1 MVADGGDYMEFNYN
15 DKIYDIIV
23 LKKRTTKNLYIKVKE
38 DLKIYI
44 TCNILT
50 SDKEIK
56 RIIDSNKKSIE
67 RMIDRA
73 TRIEEKKKDFYYLG
87 KKYDIVYTNID
98 EVRLGDNK
106 VFLSKNIDIDKW
118 LKKEALRIF
127 SEHLNDCYQNFTR
140 SIPEPSL
147 RIRKMKT
154 RWGVC
159 NTKTHVIT
167 LNLELITKDINC
179 LDYVIYHELS
189 HLIEANH
196 SKRFW
201 LIVEENFKDYK
212 KYRALTNDR

>member
-1 MVADGGDYMEFNYN
+1 MEFDYK
-15 DKIYDIIV
+15 DKSYEIVV
-23 LKKRTTKNLYIKVKE
+23 LKKRTTKNLYIKVKD

-44 TCNILT
+44 TCNTFT
-50 SDKEIK
+50 SDREIK
-56 RIIDSNKKSIE
+56 RIVNNNRKSIE
-67 RMIDRA
+67 RMLDRA
-73 TRIEEKKKDFYYLG
+73 IMLDEKKQDFYFLG

-98 EVRLGDNK
+98 EVSLGENK
-106 VFLSKNIDIDKW
+106 IFLSKNIDLDKW
-118 LKKEALRIF
+118 LKKQALKIF
-127 SEHLNDCYQNFTR
+127 SEHLENCYENFTR
-140 SIPEPSL
+140 SIPHPSL

-159 NTKTHVIT
+159 NTKTYVIT

-189 HLIEANH
+189 HLVEANH

-201 LIVEENFKDYK
+201 AVVEENFKDYK

>member
-1 MVADGGDYMEFNYN
+1 MKFDYN
-15 DKIYDIIV
+15 DKDYDVVV

-44 TCNILT
+44 TCNIFT
-50 SDKEIK
+50 SDREIK
-56 RIIDSNKKSIE
+56 RIITNNRKSIE
-67 RMIDRA
+67 NMLDR
-73 TRIEEKKKDFYYLG
+73 TIRIADKKKEFYYLG

-98 EVRLGDNK
+98 EVSLGENK
-106 VFLSKNIDIDKW
+106 IFLSKNIDLDKW
-118 LKKEALRIF
+118 FKKQALKIF
-127 SEHLNDCYQNFTR
+127 SEHLENCYENFTR
-140 SIPEPSL
+140 SIPHPSL

-159 NTKTHVIT
+159 NTKTYVIT

-189 HLIEANH
+189 HLVEANH

-201 LIVEENFKDYK
+201 TVVEENFKDYK

>member
-1 MVADGGDYMEFNYN
+1 MRFEYK
-15 DKIYDIIV
+15 DKSYEIVV
-23 LKKRTTKNLYIKVKE
+23 LKKRTTKNLYIKVKD

-44 TCNILT
+44 TCNTFT
-50 SDKEIK
+50 SDREIK
-56 RIIDSNKKSIE
+56 RIVDNNRKSIE
-67 RMIDRA
+67 RMLDRA
-73 TRIEEKKKDFYYLG
+73 IMLDEKKQDFYFLG

-98 EVRLGDNK
+98 EVSLGENK
-106 VFLSKNIDIDKW
+106 IFLSKNIDLDKW
-118 LKKEALRIF
+118 LKKQALKIF
-127 SEHLNDCYQNFTR
+127 SEHLENCYENFTR
-140 SIPEPSL
+140 SIPHPSL

-159 NTKTHVIT
+159 NTKTYVIT

-189 HLIEANH
+189 HLVEANH

-201 LIVEENFKDYK
+201 AVVEENFKDYK

>member
-1 MVADGGDYMEFNYN
+1 MKFDYN
-15 DKIYDIIV
+15 DKDYDVVV

-44 TCNILT
+44 TCNIFT
-50 SDKEIK
+50 SDREIK
-56 RIIDSNKKSIE
+56 RIITNNRKSIE
-67 RMIDRA
+67 NMLDR
-73 TRIEEKKKDFYYLG
+73 TIRIADKKKEFYYLG

-98 EVRLGDNK
+98 EVSLGENK
-106 VFLSKNIDIDKW
+106 IFLSKNIDLDKW
-118 LKKEALRIF
+118 LKKQALKIF
-127 SEHLNDCYQNFTR
+127 SEHLENCYENFTR
-140 SIPEPSL
+140 SIPHPSL

-159 NTKTHVIT
+159 NTKTYVIT

-189 HLIEANH
+189 HLVEANH

-201 LIVEENFKDYK
+201 MVVEENFKDYK

>member
-1 MVADGGDYMEFNYN
+1 MFEYK
-15 DKIYDIIV
+15 DKSYDIVV
-23 LKKRTTKNLYIKVKE
+23 LKKRTTKNLYIKVKD

-44 TCNILT
+44 TCNIFT
-50 SDKEIK
+50 SDREIK
-56 RIIDSNKKSIE
+56 RIVGNNRKSIE
-67 RMIDRA
+67 RMLDRA
-73 TRIEEKKKDFYYLG
+73 IMLDEKKQDFYFLG

-98 EVRLGDNK
+98 EVSLGENK
-106 VFLSKNIDIDKW
+106 IFLSKNIDLDKW
-118 LKKEALRIF
+118 LKKQALKIF
-127 SEHLNDCYQNFTR
+127 SEHLENCYENFTR
-140 SIPEPSL
+140 SIPHPSL

-159 NTKTHVIT
+159 NTKTYVIT

-189 HLIEANH
+189 HLVEANH

-201 LIVEENFKDYK
+201 AVVEENFKDYK

>member
-1 MVADGGDYMEFNYN
+1 MFDYK
-15 DKIYDIIV
+15 DKSYEIVV
-23 LKKRTTKNLYIKVKE
+23 LKKRTTKNLYIKVKD

-44 TCNILT
+44 TCNTFT
-50 SDKEIK
+50 SDREIK
-56 RIIDSNKKSIE
+56 RIVNNNRKSIE
-67 RMIDRA
+67 RMLDRA
-73 TRIEEKKKDFYYLG
+73 IMLEEKKQDFYFLG

-98 EVRLGDNK
+98 EVSLGENK
-106 VFLSKNIDIDKW
+106 IFLSKNIDLDKW
-118 LKKEALRIF
+118 LKKQALKIF
-127 SEHLNDCYQNFTR
+127 SEHLENCYENFTR
-140 SIPEPSL
+140 SIPHPRL

-159 NTKTHVIT
+159 NTKTYVIT

-189 HLIEANH
+189 HLVEANH

-201 LIVEENFKDYK
+201 TVVEENFKDYK

>member
-1 MVADGGDYMEFNYN
+1 MKFDYN
-15 DKIYDIIV
+15 DKDYDVVV

-44 TCNILT
+44 TCNIFT
-50 SDKEIK
+50 SDREIK
-56 RIIDSNKKSIE
+56 RIITNNRKSIE
-67 RMIDRA
+67 NMLDR
-73 TRIEEKKKDFYYLG
+73 TIRIADKKKEFYYLG

-98 EVRLGDNK
+98 EVSLGENK
-106 VFLSKNIDIDKW
+106 IFLSKNIDLDKW
-118 LKKEALRIF
+118 LKKQALKIF
-127 SEHLNDCYQNFTR
+127 SEHLENCYENFTR
-140 SIPEPSL
+140 SIPHPSL

-159 NTKTHVIT
+159 NTKTYVIT

-189 HLIEANH
+189 HLVEANH

-201 LIVEENFKDYK
+201 AVVEENFKDYK

>member
-1 MVADGGDYMEFNYN
+1 MRFEYK
-15 DKIYDIIV
+15 DKSYDIVV
-23 LKKRTTKNLYIKVKE
+23 LKKRTTKNLYIKVKD

-44 TCNILT
+44 TCNTFT
-50 SDKEIK
+50 SDREIK
-56 RIIDSNKKSIE
+56 RIVDNNRKSIE
-67 RMIDRA
+67 RMLDRS
-73 TRIEEKKKDFYYLG
+73 IMLEEKKQDFYFLG

-98 EVRLGDNK
+98 EVSLGENK
-106 VFLSKNIDIDKW
+106 IFLSKNIDLDKW
-118 LKKEALRIF
+118 LKKQALKIF
-127 SEHLNDCYQNFTR
+127 SEHLENCYENFTR
-140 SIPEPSL
+140 SIPHPSL

-159 NTKTHVIT
+159 NTKTYVIT

-189 HLIEANH
+189 HLVEANH

-201 LIVEENFKDYK
+201 AVVEENFKDYK

>member
-1 MVADGGDYMEFNYN
+1 MQFEYK
-15 DKIYDIIV
+15 DKSYDIVV
-23 LKKRTTKNLYIKVKE
+23 LKKRTTKNLYIKVKD

-44 TCNILT
+44 TCNTFT
-50 SDKEIK
+50 SDREIK
-56 RIIDSNKKSIE
+56 RIVNNNRKSIE
-67 RMIDRA
+67 RMLDRA
-73 TRIEEKKKDFYYLG
+73 IMLEEKKQDFYFLG

-98 EVRLGDNK
+98 EVSLGENK
-106 VFLSKNIDIDKW
+106 IFLSKNIDLDKW
-118 LKKEALRIF
+118 FKKQALKIF
-127 SEHLNDCYQNFTR
+127 SEHLENCYENFTR
-140 SIPEPSL
+140 SIPHPSL

-159 NTKTHVIT
+159 NTKTYVIT

-189 HLIEANH
+189 HLVEANH

-201 LIVEENFKDYK
+201 TVVEENFKDYK

>member
-1 MVADGGDYMEFNYN
+1 MEFDYK
-15 DKIYDIIV
+15 DKSYDIVV
-23 LKKRTTKNLYIKVKE
+23 LKKRTTKNLYIKVKD

-44 TCNILT
+44 TCNTFT
-50 SDKEIK
+50 SDREIK
-56 RIIDSNKKSIE
+56 RIVDNNRKSIE
-67 RMIDRA
+67 RMLDRA
-73 TRIEEKKKDFYYLG
+73 IMLDEKKQDFYFLG

-98 EVRLGDNK
+98 EVSLGENK
-106 VFLSKNIDIDKW
+106 IFLSKNIDLDKW
-118 LKKEALRIF
+118 LKKQALKIF
-127 SEHLNDCYQNFTR
+127 SEHLENCYENFTR
-140 SIPEPSL
+140 SIPHPSL

-159 NTKTHVIT
+159 NTKTYVIT

-189 HLIEANH
+189 HLVEANH

-201 LIVEENFKDYK
+201 AVVEENFKDYK

>member
-1 MVADGGDYMEFNYN
+1 MQFEYK
-15 DKIYDIIV
+15 DKSYDIVV
-23 LKKRTTKNLYIKVKE
+23 LKKRTTKNLYIKVKD

-44 TCNILT
+44 TCNTFT
-50 SDKEIK
+50 SDREIK
-56 RIIDSNKKSIE
+56 RIVNNNRKSIE
-67 RMIDRA
+67 RMLDRA
-73 TRIEEKKKDFYYLG
+73 IMLDEKKQDFYFLG

-98 EVRLGDNK
+98 EVSLGENK
-106 VFLSKNIDIDKW
+106 IFLSKNIDLDKW
-118 LKKEALRIF
+118 LKKQALKIF
-127 SEHLNDCYQNFTR
+127 SEHLENCYENFTR
-140 SIPEPSL
+140 SIPHPSL

-159 NTKTHVIT
+159 NTKTYVIT

-189 HLIEANH
+189 HLVEANH

-201 LIVEENFKDYK
+201 TVVEENFKDYK

>member
-1 MVADGGDYMEFNYN
+1 MRFEYK
-15 DKIYDIIV
+15 DKSYDIVV
-23 LKKRTTKNLYIKVKE
+23 LKKRTTKNLYIKVKD

-44 TCNILT
+44 TCNTFT
-50 SDKEIK
+50 SDREIK
-56 RIIDSNKKSIE
+56 RIVDNNRKSIE
-67 RMIDRA
+67 RMLDRA
-73 TRIEEKKKDFYYLG
+73 IMLEEKKQDFYFLG

-98 EVRLGDNK
+98 EVSLGENK
-106 VFLSKNIDIDKW
+106 IFLSKNIDLDKW
-118 LKKEALRIF
+118 LKKQALKIF
-127 SEHLNDCYQNFTR
+127 SEHLENCYENFTR
-140 SIPEPSL
+140 SIPHPSL

-159 NTKTHVIT
+159 NTKTYVIT

-189 HLIEANH
+189 HLVEANH

-201 LIVEENFKDYK
+201 AVVEENFKDYK

>member
-1 MVADGGDYMEFNYN
+1 MKFDYN
-15 DKIYDIIV
+15 DKDYDVVV

-44 TCNILT
+44 TCNIFT
-50 SDKEIK
+50 SDREIK
-56 RIIDSNKKSIE
+56 RIITNNRKSIE
-67 RMIDRA
+67 NMLDR
-73 TRIEEKKKDFYYLG
+73 TIRIEDKKKEFYYLG

-98 EVRLGDNK
+98 EVSLGENK
-106 VFLSKNIDIDKW
+106 IFLSKNIDLDKW
-118 LKKEALRIF
+118 LKKQALKIF
-127 SEHLNDCYQNFTR
+127 SEHLENCYENFTR
-140 SIPEPSL
+140 SIPHPSL

-159 NTKTHVIT
+159 NTKTYVIT

-189 HLIEANH
+189 HLVEANH

-201 LIVEENFKDYK
+201 TVVEENFKDYK

>member
-1 MVADGGDYMEFNYN
+1 MQFEYK
-15 DKIYDIIV
+15 DKSYDIVV
-23 LKKRTTKNLYIKVKE
+23 LKKRTTKNLYIKVKD

-44 TCNILT
+44 TCNTFT
-50 SDKEIK
+50 SDREIK
-56 RIIDSNKKSIE
+56 RIVDNNRKSIE
-67 RMIDRA
+67 RMLDRA
-73 TRIEEKKKDFYYLG
+73 IMLDEKKQDFYFLG

-98 EVRLGDNK
+98 EVSLGENK
-106 VFLSKNIDIDKW
+106 IFLSKNIDLDKW
-118 LKKEALRIF
+118 LKKQALKIF
-127 SEHLNDCYQNFTR
+127 SEHLENCYENFTR
-140 SIPEPSL
+140 SIPHPSL

-159 NTKTHVIT
+159 NTKTYVIT

-189 HLIEANH
+189 HLVEANH

-201 LIVEENFKDYK
+201 AVVEENFKDYK

>member
-1 MVADGGDYMEFNYN
+1 MEFEYK
-15 DKIYDIIV
+15 DKSYEIVV
-23 LKKRTTKNLYIKVKE
+23 LKKRTTKNLYIKVKD

-44 TCNILT
+44 TCNTFT
-50 SDKEIK
+50 SDREIK
-56 RIIDSNKKSIE
+56 RIVDNNRKSIE
-67 RMIDRA
+67 RMLDRA
-73 TRIEEKKKDFYYLG
+73 IMLDEKKQDFYFLG

-98 EVRLGDNK
+98 EVSLGENK
-106 VFLSKNIDIDKW
+106 IFLSKNIDLDKW
-118 LKKEALRIF
+118 LKKQALKIF
-127 SEHLNDCYQNFTR
+127 SEHLENCYENFTR
-140 SIPEPSL
+140 SIPHPSL

-159 NTKTHVIT
+159 NTKTYVIT

-189 HLIEANH
+189 HLVEANH

-201 LIVEENFKDYK
+201 AVVEENFKDYK

>member
-1 MVADGGDYMEFNYN
+1 MFEYK
-15 DKIYDIIV
+15 DKSYEIVV
-23 LKKRTTKNLYIKVKE
+23 LKKRTTKNLYIKVKD

-44 TCNILT
+44 TCNIFT
-50 SDKEIK
+50 SDREIK
-56 RIIDSNKKSIE
+56 RIVGNNRKSIE
-67 RMIDRA
+67 RMLDRA
-73 TRIEEKKKDFYYLG
+73 IMLEEKKQDFYFLG

-98 EVRLGDNK
+98 EVSLGENK
-106 VFLSKNIDIDKW
+106 IFLSKNIDLDKW
-118 LKKEALRIF
+118 LKKQALKIF
-127 SEHLNDCYQNFTR
+127 SEHLENCYENFTR
-140 SIPEPSL
+140 NIPHPSL

-159 NTKTHVIT
+159 NTKTYVIT

-189 HLIEANH
+189 HLVEANH

-201 LIVEENFKDYK
+201 MVVEENFKDYK

>member
-1 MVADGGDYMEFNYN
+1 MEFEYK
-15 DKIYDIIV
+15 DKSYEIVV
-23 LKKRTTKNLYIKVKE
+23 LKKRTTKNLYIKIKD

-44 TCNILT
+44 TCNTFT
-50 SDKEIK
+50 SDREIK
-56 RIIDSNKKSIE
+56 RIVNNNRKSIE
-67 RMIDRA
+67 RMLDRA
-73 TRIEEKKKDFYYLG
+73 IMLDEKKQDFYFLG

-98 EVRLGDNK
+98 EVSLGENK
-106 VFLSKNIDIDKW
+106 IFLSKNIDLDKW
-118 LKKEALRIF
+118 LKKQALKIF
-127 SEHLNDCYQNFTR
+127 SEHLENCYENFTR
-140 SIPEPSL
+140 SIPHPSL

-159 NTKTHVIT
+159 NTKTYVIT

-189 HLIEANH
+189 HLVEANH

-201 LIVEENFKDYK
+201 MVVEENFKDYK

>member
-1 MVADGGDYMEFNYN
+1 MEFNYN
-15 DKIYDIIV
+15 DKNYDIIV

-50 SDKEIK
+50 GDKEVR
-56 RIIDSNKKSIE
+56 RIIDNNRKSIE
-67 RMIDRA
+67 RMIDRT

-87 KKYDIVYTNID
+87 KKYDIVYTNIG

-118 LKKEALRIF
+118 LKKEALSLF
-127 SEHLNDCYQNFTR
+127 SKHLEECYLSFTR
-140 SIPEPSL
+140 NIPKPTL

-189 HLIEANH
+189 HLVEANH

-201 LIVEENFKDYK
+201 LVVEENFKEYK

>member
-1 MVADGGDYMEFNYN
+1 MEFEYK
-15 DKIYDIIV
+15 DKSYEIVV
-23 LKKRTTKNLYIKVKE
+23 LKKRTTKNLYIKVKD

-44 TCNILT
+44 TCNTFT
-50 SDKEIK
+50 SDREIK
-56 RIIDSNKKSIE
+56 RIVNNNRKSIE
-67 RMIDRA
+67 RMLDRA
-73 TRIEEKKKDFYYLG
+73 IMLDEKKQGFYFLG

-98 EVRLGDNK
+98 EVSLGENK
-106 VFLSKNIDIDKW
+106 IFLSKNIDLDKW
-118 LKKEALRIF
+118 LKKQALKIF
-127 SEHLNDCYQNFTR
+127 SEHLENCYENFTR
-140 SIPEPSL
+140 SIPHPSL

-159 NTKTHVIT
+159 NTKTYVIT

-189 HLIEANH
+189 HLVEANH

-201 LIVEENFKDYK
+201 AVVEENFKDYK

>member
-1 MVADGGDYMEFNYN
+1 MEFEYK
-15 DKIYDIIV
+15 DKSYEIVV
-23 LKKRTTKNLYIKVKE
+23 LKKRTTKNLYIKVKD

-44 TCNILT
+44 TCNTFT
-50 SDKEIK
+50 SDREIK
-56 RIIDSNKKSIE
+56 RIVNNNRKSIE
-67 RMIDRA
+67 RMLDRA
-73 TRIEEKKKDFYYLG
+73 IMLDEKKQDFYFLG

-98 EVRLGDNK
+98 EVSLGENK
-106 VFLSKNIDIDKW
+106 IFLSKNIDLDKW
-118 LKKEALRIF
+118 LKKQALKIF
-127 SEHLNDCYQNFTR
+127 SEHLENCYENFTR
-140 SIPEPSL
+140 SIPHPSL

-159 NTKTHVIT
+159 NTKTYVIT

-189 HLIEANH
+189 HLVEANH

-201 LIVEENFKDYK
+201 AVVEENFKDYK

>member
-1 MVADGGDYMEFNYN
+1 MKFDYN
-15 DKIYDIIV
+15 DKDYDVVV

-44 TCNILT
+44 TCNTFT
-50 SDKEIK
+50 SDREIK
-56 RIIDSNKKSIE
+56 RIITNNRKSIE
-67 RMIDRA
+67 NMLDR
-73 TRIEEKKKDFYYLG
+73 TIRIADKKKEFYYLG

-98 EVRLGDNK
+98 EVSLGENK
-106 VFLSKNIDIDKW
+106 IFLSKNIDLDKW
-118 LKKEALRIF
+118 LKKQALKIF
-127 SEHLNDCYQNFTR
+127 SEHLENCYENFTR
-140 SIPEPSL
+140 SIPHPSL

-159 NTKTHVIT
+159 NTKTYVIT

-189 HLIEANH
+189 HLVEANH

-201 LIVEENFKDYK
+201 MVVEENFKDYK

>member
-1 MVADGGDYMEFNYN
+1 MRFEYK
-15 DKIYDIIV
+15 DKSYDIVV
-23 LKKRTTKNLYIKVKE
+23 LKKRTTKNFYITVKD

-44 TCNILT
+44 TCNTFT
-50 SDKEIK
+50 SDREIK
-56 RIIDSNKKSIE
+56 RIVDNNRKSIE
-67 RMIDRA
+67 RMLDRA
-73 TRIEEKKKDFYYLG
+73 IMLEEKKQDFYFLG

-98 EVRLGDNK
+98 EVSLGENK
-106 VFLSKNIDIDKW
+106 IFLSKNIDLDKW
-118 LKKEALRIF
+118 LKKQALKIF
-127 SEHLNDCYQNFTR
+127 SEHLENCYENFTR
-140 SIPEPSL
+140 SIPHPSL

-159 NTKTHVIT
+159 NTKTYVIT

-189 HLIEANH
+189 HLVEANH

-201 LIVEENFKDYK
+201 TVVEENFKDYK

>member
-1 MVADGGDYMEFNYN
+1 MFEYK
-15 DKIYDIIV
+15 DKSYDIVV
-23 LKKRTTKNLYIKVKE
+23 LKKRTTKNLYIKVKD

-44 TCNILT
+44 TCNTFT
-50 SDKEIK
+50 SDREIK
-56 RIIDSNKKSIE
+56 RIVNSNRKSIE
-67 RMIDRA
+67 RMLDRA
-73 TRIEEKKKDFYYLG
+73 IMLDEKKQDFYFLG

-98 EVRLGDNK
+98 EVSLGENK
-106 VFLSKNIDIDKW
+106 IFLSKNIDLDKW
-118 LKKEALRIF
+118 LKKQALKIF
-127 SEHLNDCYQNFTR
+127 SEHLENCYENFTR
-140 SIPEPSL
+140 SIPHPRL

-159 NTKTHVIT
+159 NTKTYVIT

-189 HLIEANH
+189 HLVEANH

-201 LIVEENFKDYK
+201 MVVEENFKDYK

>member
-1 MVADGGDYMEFNYN
+1 MEFEYK
-15 DKIYDIIV
+15 DKSYEIVV
-23 LKKRTTKNLYIKVKE
+23 LKKRTTKNLYIKVKD

-44 TCNILT
+44 TCNTFT
-50 SDKEIK
+50 SDREIK
-56 RIIDSNKKSIE
+56 RIVNSNRKSIE
-67 RMIDRA
+67 RMLDRA
-73 TRIEEKKKDFYYLG
+73 IMLDEKKQDFYFLG

-98 EVRLGDNK
+98 EVSLGENK
-106 VFLSKNIDIDKW
+106 IFLSKNIDLDKW
-118 LKKEALRIF
+118 LKKQALKIF
-127 SEHLNDCYQNFTR
+127 SEHLENCYENFTR
-140 SIPEPSL
+140 SIPHPSL

-159 NTKTHVIT
+159 NTKTYVIT

-189 HLIEANH
+189 HLVEANH

-201 LIVEENFKDYK
+201 TVVEENFKDYK

>member
-1 MVADGGDYMEFNYN
+1 MQFEYK
-15 DKIYDIIV
+15 DKSYDIVV
-23 LKKRTTKNLYIKVKE
+23 LKKRTTKNLYIKVKD

-44 TCNILT
+44 TCNTFT
-50 SDKEIK
+50 SDREIK
-56 RIIDSNKKSIE
+56 RIVDNNRKSIE
-67 RMIDRA
+67 RMLDRA
-73 TRIEEKKKDFYYLG
+73 IMLEEKKQDFYFLG

-98 EVRLGDNK
+98 EVSLGENK
-106 VFLSKNIDIDKW
+106 IFLSKNIDLDKW
-118 LKKEALRIF
+118 LKKQALKIF
-127 SEHLNDCYQNFTR
+127 SQHLENCYENFTR
-140 SIPEPSL
+140 SIPHPSL

-159 NTKTHVIT
+159 NTKTYVIT

-189 HLIEANH
+189 HLVEANH

-201 LIVEENFKDYK
+201 AVVEENFKDYK

>member
-1 MVADGGDYMEFNYN
+1 MRFEYK
-15 DKIYDIIV
+15 DKSYDIVV
-23 LKKRTTKNLYIKVKE
+23 LKKRTTKNLYIKVKD

-44 TCNILT
+44 TCNTFT
-50 SDKEIK
+50 SDREIK
-56 RIIDSNKKSIE
+56 RIVDNNRKSIE
-67 RMIDRA
+67 RMLDRA
-73 TRIEEKKKDFYYLG
+73 ITLEEKKQDFYFLG

-98 EVRLGDNK
+98 EVSLGENK
-106 VFLSKNIDIDKW
+106 IFLSKNIDLDKW
-118 LKKEALRIF
+118 FKKQALKIF
-127 SEHLNDCYQNFTR
+127 SEHLENCYENFTR
-140 SIPEPSL
+140 SIPHPSL

-159 NTKTHVIT
+159 NTKTYVIT

-189 HLIEANH
+189 HLVEANH

-201 LIVEENFKDYK
+201 TVVEENFKDYK

>member
-1 MVADGGDYMEFNYN
+1 MQFEYK
-15 DKIYDIIV
+15 DKSYDIVV
-23 LKKRTTKNLYIKVKE
+23 LKKRTTKNLYIKVKD

-44 TCNILT
+44 TCNTFT
-50 SDKEIK
+50 SDREIK
-56 RIIDSNKKSIE
+56 RIVNSNRKSIE
-67 RMIDRA
+67 RMLDRA
-73 TRIEEKKKDFYYLG
+73 IMLDEKKQDFYFLG

-98 EVRLGDNK
+98 EVSLGENK
-106 VFLSKNIDIDKW
+106 IFLSKNIDLDKW
-118 LKKEALRIF
+118 LKKQALKIF
-127 SEHLNDCYQNFTR
+127 SEHLENCYENFTR
-140 SIPEPSL
+140 SIPHPSL

-159 NTKTHVIT
+159 NTKTYVIT

-189 HLIEANH
+189 HLVEANH

-201 LIVEENFKDYK
+201 AVVEENFKDYK

>member
-1 MVADGGDYMEFNYN
+1 MFEYK
-15 DKIYDIIV
+15 DKSYDIVV
-23 LKKRTTKNLYIKVKE
+23 LKKRTTKNLYIKVKD

-44 TCNILT
+44 TCNTFT
-50 SDKEIK
+50 SDREIK
-56 RIIDSNKKSIE
+56 RIVNNNRKSIE
-67 RMIDRA
+67 RMLDRA
-73 TRIEEKKKDFYYLG
+73 IMLDEKKQDFYFLG

-98 EVRLGDNK
+98 EVSLGENK
-106 VFLSKNIDIDKW
+106 IFLSKNIDLDKW
-118 LKKEALRIF
+118 LKKQALKIF
-127 SEHLNDCYQNFTR
+127 SEHLENCYENFTR
-140 SIPEPSL
+140 NIPHPSL

-189 HLIEANH
+189 HLVEANH

-201 LIVEENFKDYK
+201 MVVEENFKDYK

>member
-1 MVADGGDYMEFNYN
+1 MKFDYN
-15 DKIYDIIV
+15 DKDYDVVV
-23 LKKRTTKNLYIKVKE
+23 LKKRTTKNLYIKVKD

-44 TCNILT
+44 TCNTFT
-50 SDKEIK
+50 SDREIK
-56 RIIDSNKKSIE
+56 RIVNSNRKSIE
-67 RMIDRA
+67 RMLDRA
-73 TRIEEKKKDFYYLG
+73 IMLDEKKQDFYFLG

-98 EVRLGDNK
+98 EVSLGENK
-106 VFLSKNIDIDKW
+106 IFLSKNIDLDKW
-118 LKKEALRIF
+118 LKKQALKIF
-127 SEHLNDCYQNFTR
+127 SEHLENCYENFTR
-140 SIPEPSL
+140 SIPHPSL

-159 NTKTHVIT
+159 NTKTYVIT

-189 HLIEANH
+189 HLVEANH

-201 LIVEENFKDYK
+201 MVVEENFKDYK

>member
-1 MVADGGDYMEFNYN
+1 MEFDYK
-15 DKIYDIIV
+15 DKSYEIVV
-23 LKKRTTKNLYIKVKE
+23 LKKRTTKNLYIKVKD

-44 TCNILT
+44 TCNTFT
-50 SDKEIK
+50 SDREIK
-56 RIIDSNKKSIE
+56 RIVNNNRKSIE
-67 RMIDRA
+67 RMLDRA
-73 TRIEEKKKDFYYLG
+73 IMLDEKKQDFYFLG

-98 EVRLGDNK
+98 EVSLGENK
-106 VFLSKNIDIDKW
+106 IFLSKNIDLDKW
-118 LKKEALRIF
+118 LKKQALKIF
-127 SEHLNDCYQNFTR
+127 SEHLENCYENFTR
-140 SIPEPSL
+140 SIPHPSL

-159 NTKTHVIT
+159 NTKTYVIT

-189 HLIEANH
+189 HLVEANH

-201 LIVEENFKDYK
+201 MVVEENFKDYK

>member
-1 MVADGGDYMEFNYN
+1 MFEYK
-15 DKIYDIIV
+15 DKSYDIVV
-23 LKKRTTKNLYIKVKE
+23 LKKRTTKNLYIKVKD

-44 TCNILT
+44 TCNIFT
-50 SDKEIK
+50 SDREIK
-56 RIIDSNKKSIE
+56 RIVGNNRKSIE
-67 RMIDRA
+67 RMLDRA
-73 TRIEEKKKDFYYLG
+73 IMLDEKKQDFYFLG

-98 EVRLGDNK
+98 EVSLGENK
-106 VFLSKNIDIDKW
+106 IFLSKNIDLDKW
-118 LKKEALRIF
+118 LKKQALKIF
-127 SEHLNDCYQNFTR
+127 SEHLENCYENFTR
-140 SIPEPSL
+140 NIPHPSL

-189 HLIEANH
+189 HLVEANH

-201 LIVEENFKDYK
+201 MVVEENFKDYK

>member
-1 MVADGGDYMEFNYN
+1 MKFDYN
-15 DKIYDIIV
+15 DKDYDVVV

-44 TCNILT
+44 TCNIFT
-50 SDKEIK
+50 SDREIK
-56 RIIDSNKKSIE
+56 RIITNNRKSIE
-67 RMIDRA
+67 NMLDR
-73 TRIEEKKKDFYYLG
+73 TIRIEDKKKEFYYLG

-98 EVRLGDNK
+98 EVSLGENK
-106 VFLSKNIDIDKW
+106 IFLSKNIDLDKRFKKQA
-118 LKKEALRIF
+118 LKIF
-127 SEHLNDCYQNFTR
+127 SEHLENCYENFTR
-140 SIPEPSL
+140 SIPHPSL

-159 NTKTHVIT
+159 NTKTYVIT

-189 HLIEANH
+189 HLVEANH

-201 LIVEENFKDYK
+201 TVVEENFKDYK

>member
-1 MVADGGDYMEFNYN
+1 MEFEYK
-15 DKIYDIIV
+15 DKSYEIVV
-23 LKKRTTKNLYIKVKE
+23 LKKRTTKNLYIKVKD

-44 TCNILT
+44 TCNTFT
-50 SDKEIK
+50 SDREIK
-56 RIIDSNKKSIE
+56 RIVGNNRKSIE
-67 RMIDRA
+67 RMLDRA
-73 TRIEEKKKDFYYLG
+73 IMLDEKKQDFYFLG

-98 EVRLGDNK
+98 EVSLGENK
-106 VFLSKNIDIDKW
+106 IFLSKNIDLDKW
-118 LKKEALRIF
+118 LKKQALKIF
-127 SEHLNDCYQNFTR
+127 SEHLENCYENFTR
-140 SIPEPSL
+140 NIPHPSL

-159 NTKTHVIT
+159 NTKTYVIT

-189 HLIEANH
+189 HLVEANH

-201 LIVEENFKDYK
+201 AVVEENFKDYK

>member
-1 MVADGGDYMEFNYN
+1 MFEYK
-15 DKIYDIIV
+15 DKSYDIVV
-23 LKKRTTKNLYIKVKE
+23 LKKRTTKNLYIKVKD

-44 TCNILT
+44 TCNIFT
-50 SDKEIK
+50 SDREIK
-56 RIIDSNKKSIE
+56 RIVGNNRKSIE
-67 RMIDRA
+67 RMLDRA
-73 TRIEEKKKDFYYLG
+73 IMLEEKKQDFYFLG

-98 EVRLGDNK
+98 EVSLGENK
-106 VFLSKNIDIDKW
+106 IFLSKNIDLDKW
-118 LKKEALRIF
+118 LKKQALKIF
-127 SEHLNDCYQNFTR
+127 SEHLENCYENFTR
-140 SIPEPSL
+140 SIPHPSL

-159 NTKTHVIT
+159 NTKTYVIT

-189 HLIEANH
+189 HLVEANH

-201 LIVEENFKDYK
+201 AVVEENFKDYK